1 MVTLSPAYSIT
12 IKVGEKLFAGH
23 VDNSLA
29 IMPQYEP
36 ILRKSLG
43 GRFDLDFVSVDL
55 DMRISGLTYERT
67 SGEAATHNDF
77 ADLRAACSNPVS
89 VAFVYGAIVPGSVV
103 LTGNAKLSEYQETT
117 GSGKIS
123 GQWSCRLKSVR
134 GSVQE
139 EVVPPA
145 TQDVKYGLLYN
156 WYAAV
161 DPRGICAEGW
171 HIGANAEYGTL
182 MRYLDPTG
190 LNNNNAAGGKLKE
203 AGFVHWSSPN
213 TDATNETKAN
223 FRGSAARI
231 AGGSFRNLHTQCRIW
246 HTDATNSASAFHSV
260 LNYNNGIFLTW
271 YSGSGSGGGKYFGES
286 LRPFKDSTDL
296 SPGESGIYIG
306 NNGRAYRT
314 ICIGTHEILADNLA
328 ETQFRTGE
336 AIPEVTDNA
345 AWAALTTAG
354 MCAYNNDWS
363 NV

>member
-29 IMPQYEP
+29 IVPQYEP

-67 SGEAATHNDF
+67 TGEAATHNDF
-77 ADLRAACSNPVS
+77 ADLRAACSSPVS
-89 VAFVYGAIVPGSVV
+89 VAFVYGAIVPGNIV
-103 LTGNAKLSEYQETT
+103 LTGNAKLSEYQETA

-123 GQWSCRLKSVR
+123 GQWSCRLRSVR

-156 WYAAV
+156 NAV
-161 DPRGICAEGW
+161 VYDIRNICAEGW
-171 HIGANAEYGTL
+171 HIPTIAEFNILTT
-182 MRYLDPTG
+182 YLGGYTVAGDKVKETG
-190 LNNNNAAGGKLKE
+190 LDYWDE
-203 AGFVHWSSPN
+203 PN
-213 TDATNETKAN
+213 SGATNEVN
-223 FRGSAARI
+223 FNLRGAGYRGQSFVRLKKTVYCWTSSLSYDPATMGTSRRGSS
-231 AGGSFRNLHTQCRIW
+231 GDT
-246 HTDATNSASAFHSV
+246 AFGHWNIPIS
-260 LNYNNGIFLTW
+260 LGA
-271 YSGSGSGGGKYFGES
+271 S
-286 LRPFKDSTDL
+286 LRPMKDSTTL
-296 SPGESGIYIG
+296 SHGQTGIYIG
-306 NNGRAYRT
+306 NDNKVYRT
-314 ICIGTHEILADNLA
+314 ICIDTQEWLADNLA
-328 ETQFRTGE
+328 ETEFRTGE
-336 AIPEVTDNA
+336 AIPEVTNNA
-345 AWAALTTAG
+345 AWAALETAG